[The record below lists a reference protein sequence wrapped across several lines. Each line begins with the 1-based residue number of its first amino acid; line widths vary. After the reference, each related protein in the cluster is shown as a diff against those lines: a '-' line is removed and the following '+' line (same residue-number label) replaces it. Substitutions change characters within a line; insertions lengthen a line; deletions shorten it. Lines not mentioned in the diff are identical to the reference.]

1 MSYLN
6 PLSRDTLPRLQSAE
20 PRSHLVEPLSARRIR
35 ALEEE
40 LAVYK
45 RLHSAPPGILR
56 HNDYDSGNQTR
67 RAVAEVMCTVFFFKS
82 KKVKHYMLYIYYTL
96 IRRTSNGR
104 RHFKFNSHIKGHKN
118 RVKA

>member
-6 PLSRDTLPRLQSAE
+6 PLSKDTLPRLQSAE

-67 RAVAEVMCTVFFFKS
+67 RAVAEVMCTVFFLIE
-82 KKVKHYMLYIYYTL
+82 KK
-96 IRRTSNGR
+96 
-104 RHFKFNSHIKGHKN
+104 
-118 RVKA
+118 